1 MNIKTEFTE
10 SECERF
16 RRECNF
22 SDEERAVF
30 DLRVKARSIIEIQEA
45 LNMSEST
52 VNRRIRNIKRK
63 IYKVWYL
70 SELTVPNTRPPEKS
84 WVYVPSPRCT
94 VPAFPVCVG
103 AGVFC
108 IGGTVTTG
116 AGVCTGTVGALV
128 GAGVG
133 AGALVWTGACVWA
146 DGAWVCGACD
156 GAAVGSV
163 VCRTGSSVSSGVG
176 SLDGSSGGSV

>member
-30 DLRVKARSIIEIQEA
+30 DLRVRSRSIIEIPEA

-63 IYKVWYL
+63 IYKVL
-70 SELTVPNTRPPEKS
+70 
-84 WVYVPSPRCT
+84 
-94 VPAFPVCVG
+94 
-103 AGVFC
+103 
-108 IGGTVTTG
+108 
-116 AGVCTGTVGALV
+116 
-128 GAGVG
+128 
-133 AGALVWTGACVWA
+133 
-146 DGAWVCGACD
+146 
-156 GAAVGSV
+156 
-163 VCRTGSSVSSGVG
+163 
-176 SLDGSSGGSV
+176 

>member
-30 DLRVKARSIIEIQEA
+30 DLRVRSRSIIEIQEA

-63 IYKVWYL
+63 IYK
-70 SELTVPNTRPPEKS
+70 
-84 WVYVPSPRCT
+84 
-94 VPAFPVCVG
+94 
-103 AGVFC
+103 
-108 IGGTVTTG
+108 
-116 AGVCTGTVGALV
+116 AL
-128 GAGVG
+128 
-133 AGALVWTGACVWA
+133 
-146 DGAWVCGACD
+146 
-156 GAAVGSV
+156 
-163 VCRTGSSVSSGVG
+163 
-176 SLDGSSGGSV
+176 